1 MLETIKTGKSTKREK
16 SKSNPLGKQT
26 EKKQYN
32 QKNLHQKGFSQSR
45 KEFYLYEKAPKPSS
59 HSKLSYNKSTI
70 IKKSILNTT
79 NNVTKLSLNQ
89 NTTKLSL
96 GDRTQVS
103 IKRNPHNQSKSTI
116 KKSHGQKRISNLLL
130 DDNFPSKMSEINKI
144 KTSLNI
150 FMK

>member
-1 MLETIKTGKSTKREK
+1 M
-16 SKSNPLGKQT
+16 
-26 EKKQYN
+26 KKN
-32 QKNLHQKGFSQSR
+32 
-45 KEFYLYEKAPKPSS
+45 
-59 HSKLSYNKSTI
+59 T
-70 IKKSILNTT
+70 LNTT
-79 NNVTKLSLNQ
+79 TNVTKLSLNQ

-96 GDRTQVS
+96 GDRTQPS

-116 KKSHGQKRISNLLL
+116 KKSTGQKKTSNLVI